1 MNRLFFLSAAL
12 LLLSLPMVLASV
24 STAHAR
30 DIVIAQ
36 SVDISGPLGY
46 IGQDY
51 LTGAKVYFDHINATG
66 GINGRKISHLIVD
79 NSGAT
84 EKSARIN
91 QQFLASEQKID
102 VFFGYF
108 GEGSL
113 ESLVSN
119 SAFKNS
125 GIPLVA
131 PLSGSE
137 AGEQGKNVFFI
148 RPGFDGEAVK
158 LAGPMLSAGLT
169 RVAVVYAANGD
180 GKSALKAVEAM
191 LAGRNMKLTGK
202 YPVMTDGSGLN
213 EAIGSAI
220 SGRPQA
226 IILAIDTLPAAH
238 FVKRYRQLDAGA
250 FILGLSRIDHK
261 ILFDIAG
268 KDLAAG
274 VMIAQV
280 VPPPGDW
287 KVPVVLEHKKIM
299 EIYRDEAPTH
309 LTLEGFIAAK
319 TLVNAMKSL
328 GRDFT
333 PMQLGDALRASRSM
347 DVGGYYLN
355 FSTRHNRG
363 SSYVD
368 INAISRNGKLLN

>member
-1 MNRLFFLSAAL
+1 MVVLFYF
-12 LLLSLPMVLASV
+12 
-24 STAHAR
+24 STASAR

-66 GINGRKISHLIVD
+66 GINGRKISHLVMD
-79 NSGAT
+79 NSGSM

-91 QQFLASEQKID
+91 QQFLAAGPKVD
-102 VFFGYF
+102 VLFGYF

-113 ESLVSN
+113 ENLLTN
-119 SAFKNS
+119 SDFKSS
-125 GIPLVA
+125 GIPLFA

-137 AGEQGKNVFFI
+137 TVEPGRNVFFI

-169 RVAVVYAANGD
+169 KVAVVYSANND
-180 GKSALKAVEAM
+180 GKSALKAVESM
-191 LAGRNMKLTGK
+191 LASRNMKLTGK
-202 YPVMTDGSGLN
+202 YPVMADGSGLN
-213 EAIGSAI
+213 EAIGSAF
-220 SGRPQA
+220 SGKPQA
-226 IILAIDTLPAAH
+226 IILAIDTLPAAQ

-250 FILGLSRIDHK
+250 FILGLSRIDYK

-280 VPPPGDW
+280 VPHPNDW
-287 KVPVVLEHKKIM
+287 KVPVVLEHRKIM
-299 EIYRDEAPTH
+299 EVYRDEAPNH

-319 TLVNAMKSL
+319 TLVNTLKGL

-333 PMQLGDALRASRSM
+333 PMQLSEALRTSRNM
-347 DVGGYYLN
+347 DVGGYYLD
-355 FSTRHNRG
+355 FSARHNRG

-368 INAISRNGKLLN
+368 INAISRKGKLLN

>member
-1 MNRLFFLSAAL
+1 MNIPSFLRPLFLLLCIPGLFFMAPA
-12 LLLSLPMVLASV
+12 MA
-24 STAHAR
+24 AR

-51 LTGAKVYFDHINATG
+51 LTGAKVYFDHVNANG
-66 GINGRKISHLIVD
+66 GIHGRKISHLVLD
-79 NSGAT
+79 NAGSF

-91 QQFLASEQKID
+91 QQFLASGQKID
-102 VFFGYF
+102 AFFGYF

-113 ESLVSN
+113 ESLLGSN
-119 SAFKNS
+119 AFKES

-137 AGEQGKNVFFI
+137 AGESDKNVFFI
-148 RPGFDGEAVK
+148 RPGFGGEAVK

-169 RVAVVYAANGD
+169 RVAVVHAANKD
-180 GKSALKAVEAM
+180 GKSALKAVEGM

-202 YPVMTDGSGLN
+202 YPVMPDGSGLDA
-213 EAIGSAI
+213 AINSAFAA
-220 SGRPQA
+220 RPQA
-226 IILAIDTLPAAH
+226 IILALDTLPAAQ
-238 FVKRYRQLDAGA
+238 FVKVYRRLDAGV
-250 FILGLSRIDHK
+250 FMLGLSRIDHK
-261 ILFDIAG
+261 TLFDIAG

-280 VPPPGDW
+280 VPHPGDW
-287 KVPVVLEHKKIM
+287 KVPVVLEHRKIM
-299 EIYRDEAPTH
+299 EIYRDEAPSH
-309 LTLEGFIAAK
+309 LSLEGFIAAK
-319 TLVNAMKSL
+319 MLVNAMK
-328 GRDFT
+328 RMDKDFT
-333 PMQLGDALRASRSM
+333 PMQLSEALRASRKL
-347 DVGGYYLN
+347 DIGGYFLD
-355 FSTRHNRG
+355 FSPSQNRG